1 MMRASTSRP
10 ISSVPNQCARLG
22 GLRTSDQFV
31 AIGSYGLISGAKTAM
46 AMKNS
51 TTTAPTMAPRRLT
64 RRRTA
69 RRQGCDSGGA
79 AAVVSMVVAV
89 MTVSRA
95 QARVDEEIGEVGEQV
110 EQDIRGRGEEHDAL
124 HHGIVAVEHG
134 IDDEL
139 AETGDGEDLL
149 GQDGAGEQLAEFER
163 AERDDGNQ
171 RVAQPML

>member
-22 GLRTSDQFV
+22 GLRTNDQFV

-46 AMKNS
+46 ATKNS

-69 RRQGCDSGGA
+69 RRQGCDSGVA
-79 AAVVSMVVAV
+79 AAVVSIAVAV

-95 QARVDEEIGEVGEQV
+95 QPRVDEEIGDIGEQV
-110 EQDIRGRGEEHDAL
+110 EEDIRGRGEQDDAL
-124 HHGIVAVEHG
+124 HHGVVAIEHRV
-134 IDDEL
+134 DDKL
-139 AETGDGEDLL
+139 AEAGDREDLL
-149 GQDGAGEQLAEFER
+149 GQDGAGEQLAELER
-163 AERDDGNQ
+163 AERHDG
-171 RVAQPML
+171 